1 MGQKIGRRRGFRSLP
16 CTVIC
21 RYKLIRLA
29 RSPELS
35 SIVGRGSGIRTH
47 TLHFLR
53 VMPLPVGL
61 YPRGDPCRTRTCDP
75 LLRRQLLYPAELR
88 SHVEGRFQP
97 SALVLRGESIYSNL
111 NPFNRKKVPQHGFD
125 QLSIFLKHRT
135 FSTNNSTITITQ
147 LPFYVVLHQAS
158 S

>member
-1 MGQKIGRRRGFRSLP
+1 MGQRIGRRRGFRSLP

-35 SIVGRGSGIRTH
+35 SIIGRGSRIRTD
-47 TLHFLR
+47 TLQILSL
-53 VMPLPVGL
+53 VSLPVGL
-61 YPRGDPCRTRTCDP
+61 YPHGDPCRTRTCDP

-111 NPFNRKKVPQHGFD
+111 NPFNRNIVPNMV
-125 QLSIFLKHRT
+125 SI
-135 FSTNNSTITITQ
+135 N
-147 LPFYVVLHQAS
+147 
-158 S
+158 